1 MIRTARFRTLSLL
14 GLILLLGLGAVV
26 VRASG
31 LFIAVQDPER
41 LARPVAPIP
50 LLAPPSSEGYEQLP
64 AGVVD
69 TSISAPD
76 DRPVAYLAQP
86 PSGLDQSLAVNFPNI
101 NDWSSS
107 DSVEFFVL
115 ASVRYSGSGHTVLV
129 TTARPSPEAARE
141 SWVLGD
147 ETIRLADGSLAWVST
162 DKPGETPNRLVMVN
176 EDDLIITVASDLPIE
191 TIQELAS
198 QIVVKQ
204 GH

>member
-1 MIRTARFRTLSLL
+1 MLGTARFRMLSLL
-14 GLILLLGLGAVV
+14 SLILLLGLGAVV

-31 LFIAVQDPER
+31 LFTAVQDPER

-64 AGVVD
+64 ADVVD
-69 TSISAPD
+69 TPISAPD

-86 PSGLDQSLAVNFPNI
+86 PSGLAQSLAVNFPNTD
-101 NDWSSS
+101 DWSSS

-115 ASVRYSGSGHTVLV
+115 ASVRYSGSGHIILV

-147 ETIRLADGSLAWVST
+147 ETIQLADGSLAWIST
-162 DKPGETPNRLVMVN
+162 DKPGETPNRLVIVK
-176 EDDLIITVASDLPIE
+176 DDLIITVASDLPIE

-204 GH
+204 GR